1 MAKKDDKEF
10 RDVYWVRLIERLPS
24 GIRQTEELHRIES
37 SAGALKKF
45 EELVLENEG
54 KEGQWIV
61 DVLFVHEGQFSTI
74 KEKRLWL

>member
-1 MAKKDDKEF
+1 MAKEEREF
-10 RDVYWVRLIERLPS
+10 KDVYWVRLLERQS
-24 GIRQTEELHRIES
+24 GGIRQQQELHRFES

-61 DVLFVHEGQFSTI
+61 DMLFIHEGQFSTI
-74 KEKRLWL
+74 QEKRLWL